1 VMRINNGFADLK
13 CHVMP
18 FARGS
23 ILPAIFRS
31 ENPIKVALFTAYLM

>member
-13 CHVMP
+13 CHVLP

-23 ILPAIFRS
+23 ILPAI
-31 ENPIKVALFTAYLM
+31 YGQ

>member
-23 ILPAIFRS
+23 ILPAIS
-31 ENPIKVALFTAYLM
+31 E

>member
-23 ILPAIFRS
+23 ILPVIS
-31 ENPIKVALFTAYLM
+31 Q

>member
-23 ILPAIFRS
+23 ILPALFGP
-31 ENPIKVALFTAYLM
+31 ENPE

>member
-1 VMRINNGFADLK
+1 MRINNGFADLK

-23 ILPAIFRS
+23 ILPALFGP
-31 ENPIKVALFTAYLM
+31 ENPE

>member
-13 CHVMP
+13 CHVLP

-23 ILPAIFRS
+23 ILPALTDR
-31 ENPIKVALFTAYLM
+31 

>member
-1 VMRINNGFADLK
+1 VRINNGFADLK

-23 ILPAIFRS
+23 ILPAILRS
-31 ENPIKVALFTAYLM
+31 QNPVKVASFTAYLM

>member
-1 VMRINNGFADLK
+1 VRINNGFADLK

-23 ILPAIFRS
+23 ILPAFSDS
-31 ENPIKVALFTAYLM
+31 ENPEKVALLATNLM